1 MSTSRAATS
10 VSRRT
15 TLAGIG
21 AAGFGVA
28 LTAARRPASAQD
40 ASLAGHPNVGVW
52 MVASPIGPAIAV
64 YSDDGSVITALTP
77 TQAGPDGVS
86 YPSTQ
91 VGTWESTGENG
102 THLTAV
108 QLLSDANGAFTG
120 SVTVDSYQTV
130 SDDGQSFVSGE
141 GASITVRD
149 AANAIVMVIE
159 PEAGAATGLRMS
171 PGNPG
176 FPGGGATTPVS

>member
-1 MSTSRAATS
+1 M
-10 VSRRT
+10 
-15 TLAGIG
+15 
-21 AAGFGVA
+21 
-28 LTAARRPASAQD
+28 LTAKVRPASAQD
-40 ASLAGHPNVGVW
+40 GSLAGHPNVGVW

-77 TQAGPDGVS
+77 TQAGPEGVS
-86 YPSTQ
+86 YPSAQ

-108 QLLSDANGAFTG
+108 QLLSDANGAFAG

-130 SDDGQSFVSGE
+130 SDDGQSFASDE

-159 PEAGAATGLRMS
+159 PEVGAATGIRMS

-176 FPGGGATTPVS
+176 LPGGGASTPIP

>member
-1 MSTSRAATS
+1 MLAAK
-10 VSRRT
+10 
-15 TLAGIG
+15 G
-21 AAGFGVA
+21 
-28 LTAARRPASAQD
+28 RPAAAHE

-64 YSDDGSVITALTP
+64 YSADGSVITALTP
-77 TQAGPDGVS
+77 TQAGPQGVS
-86 YPSTQ
+86 YPSAQ
-91 VGTWESTGENG
+91 LGTWESTGANA

-108 QLLSDANGAFTG
+108 QLLSDADGAYAG

-130 SDDGQSFVSGE
+130 SDDGQSFASGE

-159 PEAGAATGLRMS
+159 PEVGAATGLRMS

-176 FPGGGATTPVS
+176 FPDDGAATPAT